1 MDFAQFAILLVAAS
15 ACAFVVKF
23 FRQPLLVGYILA
35 GVILGVSGAIHNP
48 ESLSILSSVGVTLL
62 LFLLGLEMD
71 IKEIPSIGKVAVVTG
86 LGEIVI
92 TAILGFG
99 LARILGIDVIPAMY
113 IAVALT
119 FSSTI
124 IMVKLLSEKKD
135 LHSLYGRI
143 SVGYLLVQDI
153 VAVFILMF
161 LSGLKGGEVG
171 ALGYSLIFLKG
182 IILFTGTILISK
194 YILPIL
200 FEKYASQSS
209 ELLFITSIAWALG
222 FAALAGSPV
231 FGFTLEIG
239 GLLAGLA
246 LSNLPEHLQIAS
258 RAKPLR
264 DFFLVIFFVLLGVE
278 LSIYGNFLE
287 VLIPAIILSL
297 YVLIVNPLI
306 VMAILGFMGYRKR
319 TSFMAGLVVSQISE
333 FSLIMMALG
342 LSLGHV
348 NQSNVSLVVLVGVIT
363 MTVSTYMI
371 LGSEKI
377 YKIIM
382 PFLSGFE
389 RKQPKEKV
397 YSRETILTDHIVLI
411 GCDRTGHAL
420 VSYFKAKEFPFLVVD
435 FNPKVY
441 QRLTADGVNAIFGDV
456 NDTEI
461 LEAAHIES
469 ASAVISTIGNF
480 ADNKALLSY
489 IKSLKA
495 RPITICTSSGKHE
508 ALRLY
513 EEGASYVLVPE
524 VIAGDY
530 IKNLL
535 KTHGINKHK
544 LQEAGKHHF
553 DRLLSS

>member
-23 FRQPLLVGYILA
+23 FRQPLLVGYIIS
-35 GVILGVSGAIHNP
+35 GVILGLSGTIHNP
-48 ESLSILSSVGVTLL
+48 ESLHILSSVGVTLL

-71 IKEIPSIGKVAVVTG
+71 VKEIPSIGKVALVTG
-86 LGEIVI
+86 LGEIII
-92 TAILGFG
+92 TAIVGFG
-99 LARILGIDVIPAMY
+99 LTRILGIATIPALY

-135 LHSLYGRI
+135 LQSLYGRI
-143 SVGYLLVQDI
+143 AVGYLLVQDV
-153 VAVFILMF
+153 VAVLILMF

-171 ALGYSLIFLKG
+171 AIGYAIISLKG
-182 IILFTGTILISK
+182 VILLTLTILVSK
-194 YILPIL
+194 YILPTL
-200 FEKYASQSS
+200 FEKYASQSA

-258 RAKPLR
+258 RARPLR
-264 DFFLVIFFVLLGVE
+264 DFFLVIFFVLLGLQ
-278 LSIYGNFLE
+278 LSLYGNFLQ
-287 VLIPAIILSL
+287 VLFPAIVLSL

-306 VMAILGFMGYRKR
+306 VMGILGFMGYRKR
-319 TSFMAGLVVSQISE
+319 TSFMAGLVVAQISE
-333 FSLIMMALG
+333 FSLIMMTLG
-342 LSLGHV
+342 LSLGQV
-348 NQSNVSLVVLVGVIT
+348 NQSHVSLVVLVGVIT

-377 YKIIM
+377 YRFVI
-382 PFLSGFE
+382 PFMNVFE
-389 RKQPKEKV
+389 RKHPKEKV
-397 YSRETILTDHIVLI
+397 YSKETVLTDHIVLI
-411 GCDRTGHAL
+411 GCDRTGNAL
-420 VSYFKAKEFPFLVVD
+420 ISYFKVKQLPFLVVD

-441 QRLTADGVNAIFGDV
+441 QRLIADNVHAIFGDV

-480 ADNKALLSY
+480 SDNKTLLSY
-489 IKSLKA
+489 IKALKT
-495 RPITICTSSGKHE
+495 RPITICTSTGKHE
-508 ALRLY
+508 AVRLY
-513 EEGASYVLVPE
+513 EGGASYVLVPE

-553 DRLLSS
+553 NRLLTI